1 MKHAPSH
8 PTHPRFQAAAFSHC
22 EADLSGLLWN
32 KKPFCQRL
40 SFFAK
45 TLHLFNRCF
54 FQWLFLYH
62 LAVFFS
68 KTLHRCSSSFF
79 QRLFVFMT
87 CLSFFSKTHH
97 LFNTSFF
104 QRFIVSIACLS
115 FFSKTHHLFNTSF
128 FQRVSRYNFSF
139 SQRASVFFT
148 KTHLWPHLFCKD

>member
-1 MKHAPSH
+1 MKQKTFLSKAVFFCKDSPS
-8 PTHPRFQAAAFSHC
+8 FQQVFFFHDFFC
-22 EADLSGLLWN
+22 ITWLS
-32 KKPFCQRL
+32 
-40 SFFAK
+40 
-45 TLHLFNRCF
+45 
-54 FQWLFLYH
+54 
-62 LAVFFS
+62 FFS

-87 CLSFFSKTHH
+87 CLSFFLKDSPSFQH
-97 LFNTSFF
+97 FFF

-128 FQRVSRYNFSF
+128 FQRVPRYNFSF